1 MFDYFCIYVLTNWF
15 STIELILWKFI
26 NNILRIRLSAFVLF
40 KNPRPTLNQ
49 QALCFD
55 AFPILKIRKPANPCE
70 QLLILLSLYNESETN
85 S

>member
-1 MFDYFCIYVLTNWF
+1 M
-15 STIELILWKFI
+15 
-26 NNILRIRLSAFVLF
+26 LF